1 MGIAAGLDKQRSTD
15 KSNDL
20 GIFNSCSTLGF
31 DIDLNDGHYF
41 VKWTDIERVVVYKA
55 DLLMTDEVCMEITFN
70 GKAIIVT
77 EGTKGWDVF
86 IDQLKSSLRL
96 NNDNWESMVL
106 QPPFAYNLMTIYERI
121 DR

>member
-20 GIFNSCSTLGF
+20 GIFNSCDTLGF
-31 DIDLNDGHYF
+31 DIDLNGGYYF
-41 VKWTDIERVVVYKA
+41 IKWTDIERVVVYKA
-55 DLLMTDEVCMEITFN
+55 DLLTTDVVCMDITFN
-70 GKAIIVT
+70 GKTIVVT